1 MINANRPILNLDLDL
16 LRTFVA
22 VADLNTFAAAAAA
35 VCRTQSAVSQQMQRL
50 EQLVGKELFAR
61 HGRNK
66 LLTEHGIQLL
76 GYARKILRFND
87 EACTSLMFSNLQGV
101 LTIGASDDSADTIL
115 PFLLNRISSVYP
127 KLALD
132 VRVKRNP
139 FMMEML
145 KEQEVD
151 LVVTT
156 HRPSQFECLTL
167 RNSPTHWYC
176 AAEYIMQKGDPVPL
190 VLLDEPSPFRDMV
203 ISTLNAADIPWRLAY
218 VASTLSAVKAAV
230 KAGLGVTARPV
241 EMMSSDLRVLS
252 HFDGLP
258 PLPDTEYLLCHNPQ
272 SQNELA
278 QVIFQAMDNYQNPW
292 QYGNVTSEGGGDSLI
307 VEGDFE

>member
-1 MINANRPILNLDLDL
+1 MINANRPIMNLDLDL

-87 EACTSLMFSNLQGV
+87 EACMSLMFSNLQGV
-101 LTIGASDDSADTIL
+101 LTLGASDESADTIL

-132 VRVKRNP
+132 VSVKRNA
-139 FMMEML
+139 FMVEML
-145 KEQEVD
+145 KENEVD

-156 HRPSQFECLTL
+156 HRPGQFDSLTL
-167 RNSPTHWYC
+167 RTSPTHWYC
-176 AAEYIMQKGDPVPL
+176 AAEYVLQKGEPIPL
-190 VLLDEPSPFRDMV
+190 VLLDDPSPFRDMV
-203 ISTLNAADIPWRLAY
+203 LAALNEASIPWRLAY
-218 VASTLSAVKAAV
+218 VASTLPAVRA
-230 KAGLGVTARPV
+230 
-241 EMMSSDLRVLS
+241 
-252 HFDGLP
+252 
-258 PLPDTEYLLCHNPQ
+258 
-272 SQNELA
+272 
-278 QVIFQAMDNYQNPW
+278 
-292 QYGNVTSEGGGDSLI
+292 
-307 VEGDFE
+307 

>member
-1 MINANRPILNLDLDL
+1 MNLDLDL

-87 EACTSLMFSNLQGV
+87 EACMSLMFSNLQGV
-101 LTIGASDDSADTIL
+101 LTLGASDESADTIL

-132 VRVKRNP
+132 VSVKRNA
-139 FMMEML
+139 FMVEML
-145 KEQEVD
+145 KENEVD

-156 HRPSQFECLTL
+156 HRPGQFDSLTL
-167 RNSPTHWYC
+167 RTSPTHWYC
-176 AAEYIMQKGDPVPL
+176 AAEYVLQKGEPIPL
-190 VLLDEPSPFRDMV
+190 VLLDDPSPFRDMV
-203 ISTLNAADIPWRLAY
+203 LAALNEAGIPWRLAY
-218 VASTLSAVKAAV
+218 VASTLPAVRAAV

-241 EMMSSDLRVLS
+241 EMMSPDLRVLGQAE
-252 HFDGLP
+252 GLP
-258 PLPDTEYLLCHNPQ
+258 SLPDTEYLLCHNAA
-272 SQNELA
+272 SNNELA
-278 QVIFQAMDNYQNPW
+278 KVVFEAMENYHNPW
-292 QYGNVTSEGGGDSLI
+292 QYAPVTPEGGDDSLI

>member
-1 MINANRPILNLDLDL
+1 MNLDLDL

-87 EACTSLMFSNLQGV
+87 EACMSLMFSNLQGV
-101 LTIGASDDSADTIL
+101 LTLGASDESADTIL

-132 VRVKRNP
+132 VSVKRNA
-139 FMMEML
+139 FMVEML
-145 KEQEVD
+145 NDNKVD

-156 HRPSQFECLTL
+156 HRPGQFDCLTL
-167 RNSPTHWYC
+167 RTSPTHWYC
-176 AAEYIMQKGDPVPL
+176 AAEYVLQKGEPVPL
-190 VLLDEPSPFRDMV
+190 VLLDDPSPFRDMV
-203 ISTLNAADIPWRLAY
+203 LTALNEANIPWRLAY
-218 VASTLSAVKAAV
+218 VASTLPAVRAAV

-241 EMMSSDLRVLS
+241 EMMSPDLRVLGKS
-252 HFDGLP
+252 DGLP
-258 PLPDTEYLLCHNPQ
+258 ALPDTEYLLCHN
-272 SQNELA
+272 SSSHNELA
-278 QVIFQAMDNYQNPW
+278 KVVFEAMENYHNPW
-292 QYGNVTSEGGGDSLI
+292 QFERVTSEGGDDSLI

>member
-1 MINANRPILNLDLDL
+1 MNLDLDL

-50 EQLVGKELFAR
+50 EQLVGKELFVR

-87 EACTSLMFSNLQGV
+87 EACMSLMFSNLQGV
-101 LTIGASDDSADTIL
+101 LTLGASDESADTIL

-132 VRVKRNP
+132 VRVKRNA
-139 FMMEML
+139 FMVEML
-145 KEQEVD
+145 KDLEVD

-156 HRPSQFECLTL
+156 HRPGQFDCLTL
-167 RNSPTHWYC
+167 RTSPTHWYC
-176 AAEYIMQKGDPVPL
+176 AAEYVLQKGEPIPL
-190 VLLDEPSPFRDMV
+190 VLLDDPSPFRDMV
-203 ISTLNAADIPWRLAY
+203 LTALNEANIPWRLAY
-218 VASTLSAVKAAV
+218 VASTLPAVRAAV
-230 KAGLGVTARPV
+230 KAGIGVTARPV
-241 EMMSSDLRVLS
+241 EMMSPDLRVLG
-252 HFDGLP
+252 HTDGLP
-258 PLPDTEYLLCHNPQ
+258 SLPDTEYLLCHN
-272 SQNELA
+272 SASNNELA
-278 QVIFQAMDNYQNPW
+278 KIVFEAMVNYHNPW
-292 QYGNVTSEGGGDSLI
+292 QYEHVTPEGGGDSLV
-307 VEGDFE
+307 VEGDF

>member
-1 MINANRPILNLDLDL
+1 MNLDLDL

-87 EACTSLMFSNLQGV
+87 EACMSLMFSNLQGV
-101 LTIGASDDSADTIL
+101 LTLGASDESADTIL

-132 VRVKRNP
+132 VSVKRNA
-139 FMMEML
+139 FMVEML
-145 KEQEVD
+145 NENKVD

-156 HRPSQFECLTL
+156 HRPGQFDCLTL
-167 RNSPTHWYC
+167 RTSPTHWYC
-176 AAEYIMQKGDPVPL
+176 AAEYVLQKGEPVPL
-190 VLLDEPSPFRDMV
+190 VLLDDPSPFRDMV
-203 ISTLNAADIPWRLAY
+203 LTALNEAYFPWRLAY
-218 VASTLSAVKAAV
+218 VASTLPAVRAAV

-241 EMMSSDLRVLS
+241 EMMSPDLRVLGKS
-252 HFDGLP
+252 DGLP
-258 PLPDTEYLLCHNPQ
+258 ALPDTEYLLCHN
-272 SQNELA
+272 SSSHNELA
-278 QVIFQAMDNYQNPW
+278 KVVFEAMENYHNPW
-292 QYGNVTSEGGGDSLI
+292 QFERVTSEGGDDSLI

>member
-1 MINANRPILNLDLDL
+1 MINANRPIMNLDLDL

-87 EACTSLMFSNLQGV
+87 EACMSLMFSNLQGV
-101 LTIGASDDSADTIL
+101 LTLGASDESADTIL

-132 VRVKRNP
+132 VSVKRNA
-139 FMMEML
+139 FMVEML
-145 KEQEVD
+145 KENEVD

-156 HRPSQFECLTL
+156 HRPGQFDSLTL
-167 RNSPTHWYC
+167 RTSPTHWYC
-176 AAEYIMQKGDPVPL
+176 AAEYVLQKGEPIPL
-190 VLLDEPSPFRDMV
+190 VLLDDPSPFRDMV
-203 ISTLNAADIPWRLAY
+203 LAALNEAGIPCRLAY
-218 VASTLSAVKAAV
+218 VASTLPAVRAAV

-241 EMMSSDLRVLS
+241 EMMSPDLRVLGQS
-252 HFDGLP
+252 EGLP
-258 PLPDTEYLLCHNPQ
+258 SLPDTEYLLCHNAA
-272 SQNELA
+272 SNNELA
-278 QVIFQAMDNYQNPW
+278 KVVFEAMENYHNPW
-292 QYGNVTSEGGGDSLI
+292 QYAPVTPEGGDDSLI

>member
-1 MINANRPILNLDLDL
+1 MNLDLDL

-50 EQLVGKELFAR
+50 EQLVGNELFAR
-61 HGRNK
+61 LGRNK

-87 EACTSLMFSNLQGV
+87 EACMSLMFSNLQGV
-101 LTIGASDDSADTIL
+101 LTLGASDESADTIL

-132 VRVKRNP
+132 VSVKRNA
-139 FMMEML
+139 FMVEML
-145 KEQEVD
+145 KENEVD

-156 HRPSQFECLTL
+156 HRPGQFDSLTL
-167 RNSPTHWYC
+167 RTSPTHWYC
-176 AAEYIMQKGDPVPL
+176 AAEYVLQKGEPIPL
-190 VLLDEPSPFRDMV
+190 VLLDDPSPFRDMV
-203 ISTLNAADIPWRLAY
+203 LAALNEASIPWRLAY
-218 VASTLSAVKAAV
+218 VASTLPAVRAAV

-241 EMMSSDLRVLS
+241 EMMSPDLRVLGQS
-252 HFDGLP
+252 EGLP
-258 PLPDTEYLLCHNPQ
+258 SLPDTEYLLCHNAA
-272 SQNELA
+272 SNNELA
-278 QVIFQAMDNYQNPW
+278 KVVFEAMENYHNPW
-292 QYGNVTSEGGGDSLI
+292 QYAPVTPEGGDDSLI

>member
-1 MINANRPILNLDLDL
+1 MNLDLDL

-87 EACTSLMFSNLQGV
+87 EACMSLMFSNLQGV
-101 LTIGASDDSADTIL
+101 LTLGASDESADTIL

-132 VRVKRNP
+132 VSVKRNA
-139 FMMEML
+139 FMIEML
-145 KEQEVD
+145 KENEVD

-156 HRPSQFECLTL
+156 HRPGQFDCLTL
-167 RNSPTHWYC
+167 RTSPTHWYC
-176 AAEYIMQKGDPVPL
+176 AAEYVLQQGEPVPL
-190 VLLDEPSPFRDMV
+190 VLLDDPSPFRDMV
-203 ISTLNAADIPWRLAY
+203 LAALNEANIPWRLAY
-218 VASTLSAVKAAV
+218 VASTLPAVRAAV

-241 EMMSSDLRVLS
+241 EMMSPDLRVLGKS
-252 HFDGLP
+252 DGLP
-258 PLPDTEYLLCHNPQ
+258 PLPDTEYLLCHNT
-272 SQNELA
+272 SSNNELA
-278 QVIFQAMDNYQNPW
+278 KVVFEAMENYHNPW
-292 QYGNVTSEGGGDSLI
+292 QFEHVTHEGGDDSLI